1 MSNKSFKLLQ
11 KNTCIHKENK
21 CNHLKPFSLMELYGK
36 EKFTKEEKNE
46 NLKKYK
52 MSCKNQAGEYTSC
65 CDKNDKNLEKVL
77 RKINV
82 PKLKGQIEYDR
93 YGKLNSVV
101 LCEGGKKCKDS
112 RKLTAYEMCK
122 IGEDYF
128 GNSNNSQSN
137 SNSNSKSN
145 NKSKSKSK
153 VIQSFNPD
161 CFVTQCNP
169 QERVP
174 NILGTINENY
184 SYQLDNN
191 MSLAI
196 QKNDLSMIKYYIQK
210 DPSLKRRVLTHN
222 QEGNSIYHETLKFN
236 SGNNLY
242 YIFKQAS
249 KEIAFNQNLKGD
261 TVLHMAMCIDV
272 PNAIMFSL
280 KIGCDIN
287 EKNNLGETPIY
298 CAIRNNLINNV
309 RMAINNIASLNTK
322 NKNDNTPLLASLK
335 VEKKNVDIV
344 RLLVERGSNIN
355 TKDKDG
361 KNALQII
368 NDIEK
373 PVIED
378 EEVRTYLEQV
388 TLQNMGVKIGEKKE
402 FNSDETI
409 DLKDIVYTLDNP
421 ELLNGDK
428 TKFKIDIDYTGET
441 ENYYPDD
448 LPEKYMQPYKPGDKN
463 LSHEPYFQKFKN
475 LQKDK
480 LEVLRKTVL
489 LTKWDNKNNK
499 KKKLKI
505 IDDIMEG
512 RHTFDSYKYEVL
524 NDNGITIEQEHN
536 IFKDFSPTPAESV
549 TLKVKGVR
557 RTPYDI
563 DTDIEIN
570 MPPEFTEPS
579 ITSYDEVD
587 NIFTPQFTPKESD
600 EMDRNIF
607 NVMNDFIKNNSIT
620 FLFLSIIVILGI
632 IFSLYIQSKSKGRFK
647 LKN

>member
-620 FLFLSIIVILGI
+620 FLVLSIIVILGI

>member
-1 MSNKSFKLLQ
+1 
-11 KNTCIHKENK
+11 
-21 CNHLKPFSLMELYGK
+21 
-36 EKFTKEEKNE
+36 
-46 NLKKYK
+46 
-52 MSCKNQAGEYTSC
+52 
-65 CDKNDKNLEKVL
+65 
-77 RKINV
+77 
-82 PKLKGQIEYDR
+82 
-93 YGKLNSVV
+93 
-101 LCEGGKKCKDS
+101 
-112 RKLTAYEMCK
+112 
-122 IGEDYF
+122 
-128 GNSNNSQSN
+128 
-137 SNSNSKSN
+137 
-145 NKSKSKSK
+145 
-153 VIQSFNPD
+153 
-161 CFVTQCNP
+161 
-169 QERVP
+169 
-174 NILGTINENY
+174 
-184 SYQLDNN
+184 
-191 MSLAI
+191 
-196 QKNDLSMIKYYIQK
+196 
-210 DPSLKRRVLTHN
+210 
-222 QEGNSIYHETLKFN
+222 
-236 SGNNLY
+236 
-242 YIFKQAS
+242 
-249 KEIAFNQNLKGD
+249 
-261 TVLHMAMCIDV
+261 
-272 PNAIMFSL
+272 
-280 KIGCDIN
+280 
-287 EKNNLGETPIY
+287 
-298 CAIRNNLINNV
+298 
-309 RMAINNIASLNTK
+309 
-322 NKNDNTPLLASLK
+322 
-335 VEKKNVDIV
+335 
-344 RLLVERGSNIN
+344 
-355 TKDKDG
+355 
-361 KNALQII
+361 
-368 NDIEK
+368 
-373 PVIED
+373 
-378 EEVRTYLEQV
+378 
-388 TLQNMGVKIGEKKE
+388 MGVKIGEKKE

-587 NIFTPQFTPKESD
+587 NIFTPKESD

-620 FLFLSIIVILGI
+620 FLVLSIIVILGI

>member
-587 NIFTPQFTPKESD
+587 NIFTPKESD

-620 FLFLSIIVILGI
+620 FLVLSIIVILGI